1 MVEVGTTPVAD
12 CTMLAPLEHLRL
24 ANIALVGRPVRNVVF
39 LLLEHALLLDMALK
53 SDGRIG
59 GVTDGN

>member
-12 CTMLAPLEHLRL
+12 RTMLAPLEHLRL

-39 LLLEHALLLDMALK
+39 LLLEHALLLDMSLK

-59 GVTDGN
+59 GVTNGN